1 MEKRL
6 GVHRAWAMPRVGG
19 GPRTPRGVLCRATL
33 HARTPLTSHV
43 YVCDGASPSDT
54 GTLART
60 LDST

>member
-1 MEKRL
+1 
-6 GVHRAWAMPRVGG
+6 MPRVGG
-19 GPRTPRGVLCRATL
+19 GPRTRTPRGVLCRATL